1 MEKLKVIDIKEYGE
15 YLFENE
21 KGEKLSLILE
31 FYGVGNL
38 EINDKLLINKKL
50 LDRSSE
56 LFVQPYAFTRYDES
70 DSRLIEEDIAG
81 MIKGGKHIALK
92 RVYG

>member
-1 MEKLKVIDIKEYGE
+1 MEKLKVVGVRQYGE
-15 YLFENE
+15 YLLQNE
-21 KGEKLSLILE
+21 KGEIISLILE
-31 FYGVGNL
+31 FYCVENPN
-38 EINDKLLINKKL
+38 INDLLFINEKL

-56 LFVQPYAFTRYDES
+56 YFVQPYAFTRYDES